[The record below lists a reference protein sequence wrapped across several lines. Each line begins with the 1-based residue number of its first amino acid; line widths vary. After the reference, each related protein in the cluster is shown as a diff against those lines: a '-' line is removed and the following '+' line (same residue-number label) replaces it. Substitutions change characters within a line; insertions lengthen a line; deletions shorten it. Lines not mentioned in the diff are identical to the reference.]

1 MRNALLALLAEGP
14 KHGLLLKQEFEA
26 TFGDIWPPVNVGQ
39 IYTTLRRVEKDG
51 LVVGEEVEQPG
62 RRNKIVYRLT
72 GAGMEEL
79 DNWFSSDPKPTRYRD
94 EFFLKL
100 AMASITGKADPLE
113 IIDRRRANY
122 MNELRSIDEAI
133 TRSARSDHGPALLL
147 AEGAALRLQA
157 DIRWLDLCEERLTEG
172 DFR

>member
-39 IYTTLRRVEKDG
+39 IYTTLQRVAKDG

-79 DNWFSSDPKPTRYRD
+79 DNWFSSDPTPTRYRD

-133 TRSARSDHGPALLL
+133 TRSARSDHGAALLL

-157 DIRWLDLCEERLTEG
+157 DIRWLDLCEERLAEG